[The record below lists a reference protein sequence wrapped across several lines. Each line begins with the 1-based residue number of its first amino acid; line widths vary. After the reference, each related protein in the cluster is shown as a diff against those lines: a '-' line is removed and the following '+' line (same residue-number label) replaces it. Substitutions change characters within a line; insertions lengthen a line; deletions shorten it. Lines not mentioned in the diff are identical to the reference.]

1 MISAIFRHLLS
12 LAVYT
17 LIFVPLLTVFPF
29 FSLATPFIIW
39 LHPTSYNYLF
49 AEVAFWGGPWGCAF
63 WMIFVSPVARSRRL
77 WKKAGYSVHEWR
89 DDHGG
94 YLNTFSSSVG
104 WMFFALFFSMFAELV
119 LFFVVWKF
127 DLGGLLFVSV
137 LPFCTFS
144 PIFVSWLR
152 SREA

>member
-1 MISAIFRHLLS
+1 MIRAIFRHLVS

-17 LIFVPLLTVFPF
+17 LIFVPLLTVFPIL
-29 FSLATPFIIW
+29 SLATPFIIW

-49 AEVAFWGGPWGCAF
+49 AEVAFWGGPWACAF
-63 WMIFVSPVARSRRL
+63 WMIFSSPVAQSRRL

-89 DDHGG
+89 EDHGG
-94 YLNTFSSSVG
+94 YLHTHSTSLG

-127 DLGGLLFVSV
+127 DLGGRLFVSV

-144 PIFVSWLR
+144 PIFVAWLR
-152 SREA
+152 GREA

>member
-17 LIFVPLLTVFPF
+17 LIFVPLLTVFPI

-63 WMIFVSPVARSRRL
+63 WMIFVSPVAHSRRL

-89 DDHGG
+89 EDHGG
-94 YLNTFSSSVG
+94 YLHTLSSSVG

-119 LFFVVWKF
+119 LFFVAPPF
-127 DLGGLLFVSV
+127 MRLGRSMAVHDGHQEATT
-137 LPFCTFS
+137 LP
-144 PIFVSWLR
+144 
-152 SREA
+152 

>member
-12 LAVYT
+12 LGVYT
-17 LIFVPLLTVFPF
+17 LIFVPLLTVFPIL
-29 FSLATPFIIW
+29 SLATPFIIW
-39 LHPTSYNYLF
+39 LNPSDYNYLF

-63 WMIFVSPVARSRRL
+63 WMIFVSPVARSRRG

-94 YLNTFSSSVG
+94 YLHTLSSSVG

-127 DLGGLLFVSV
+127 HLGGLLFVSV
-137 LPFCTFS
+137 LPFFTFS

-152 SREA
+152 GREA

>member
-17 LIFVPLLTVFPF
+17 LIFVPLLTVFPI

-49 AEVAFWGGPWGCAF
+49 AEV
-63 WMIFVSPVARSRRL
+63 
-77 WKKAGYSVHEWR
+77 
-89 DDHGG
+89 
-94 YLNTFSSSVG
+94 
-104 WMFFALFFSMFAELV
+104 
-119 LFFVVWKF
+119 WKF
-127 DLGGLLFVSV
+127 HLGGLLFVSV

-144 PIFVSWLR
+144 PMFVSWLR
-152 SREA
+152 GREA

>member
-12 LAVYT
+12 LGVYT
-17 LIFVPLLTVFPF
+17 LIFVPLLTVFPIL
-29 FSLATPFIIW
+29 SLATPFIIC
-39 LHPTSYNYLF
+39 LHPSRYNYLF
-49 AEVAFWGGPWGCAF
+49 AEVSFWGGPWGCAF
-63 WMIFVSPVARSRRL
+63 WMIFASPVARSRRL

-89 DDHGG
+89 EDHGG
-94 YLNTFSSSVG
+94 YLRTLSSSVG

-144 PIFVSWLR
+144 PMCISWLR
-152 SREA
+152 GREA